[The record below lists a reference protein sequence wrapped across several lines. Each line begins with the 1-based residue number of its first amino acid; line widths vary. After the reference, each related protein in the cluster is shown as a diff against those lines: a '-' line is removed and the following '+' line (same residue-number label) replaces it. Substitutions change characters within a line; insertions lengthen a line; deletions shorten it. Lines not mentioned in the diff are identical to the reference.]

1 MPDIT
6 VTTETMEQFDAALKS
21 PDIGTVYA
29 DIRFF
34 DAASLKELVIK
45 AHESGRKA
53 GLRLPQIYRDRSR
66 VFYEAALNDIIRAG
80 FDILMFGNME
90 ELIYFNNEGVL
101 RGMLYALDHSI
112 YIYNNASVQ
121 MLIKML
127 NAAGIKKMPES
138 VAYPLELNFKEL
150 MDTGLNDIN
159 DLKEELTVYGR
170 VPMMVSAQCMG
181 KTVSGCDGRDKLLW
195 LKDRT
200 GARMPVKNS
209 CRFCLNTIYNSVPT
223 AVYDMK
229 DEIMKLAPSLIR
241 YEFTVENAAEVKAV
255 LSGKMPEPG
264 RFTRGHFK
272 KSVM

>member
-1 MPDIT
+1 MFIKT
-6 VTTETMEQFDAALKS
+6 VTTETMEQFDAVLES
-21 PDIGTVYA
+21 PGIGTIYA

-34 DAASLKELVIK
+34 DTVLFKELVIK
-45 AHESGRKA
+45 AHESGKKA

-66 VFYEAALNDIIRAG
+66 EFYESALKDIISAG
-80 FDILMFGNME
+80 FDILMFGNLE
-90 ELIYFNNEGVL
+90 ELIYFNNEGAL
-101 RGMLYALDHSI
+101 REMSYALDHSI

-121 MLIKML
+121 MLMEML
-127 NAAGIKKMPES
+127 NEAGIKKMPES
-138 VAYPLELNFKEL
+138 IAYPLELDFKEL
-150 MDTGLNDIN
+150 RDIELNEF
-159 DLKEELTVYGR
+159 KGELTAYGR

-200 GARMPVKNS
+200 GAMMPVKNS

-229 DEIMKLAPSLIR
+229 DEIMKLAPSFIR
-241 YEFTVENAAEVKAV
+241 HEFTVENAAEVKAV

>member
-1 MPDIT
+1 MSNVT
-6 VTTETMEQFDAALKS
+6 VTTETMEQFDAALES
-21 PDIGTVYA
+21 QDTGTVYA

-34 DAASLKELVIK
+34 GAASFKKLVIK
-45 AHESGRKA
+45 AHENGKKA

-66 VFYEAALNDIIRAG
+66 KFYESALKDIINAD

-90 ELIYFNNEGVL
+90 ELLYFNNEGAL
-101 RGMLYALDHSI
+101 REMPYALDHSI

-121 MLIKML
+121 MLMEMF
-127 NAAGIKKMPES
+127 NEAGAAPKPES

-150 MDTGLNDIN
+150 RDIEL
-159 DLKEELTVYGR
+159 DEFKGELTVYGR
-170 VPMMVSAQCMG
+170 VAMMVSAQCIG

-200 GARMPVKNS
+200 GAMMTVKNS
-209 CRFCLNTIYNSVPT
+209 CIFCLNTIYNSVPT

-229 DEIMKLAPSLIR
+229 DEIMKLAPSFIR
-241 YEFTVENAAEVKAV
+241 YEFTVESAAEVKAV

>member
-1 MPDIT
+1 MSNVT
-6 VTTETMEQFDAALKS
+6 VTTETMEQFDAALES
-21 PDIGTVYA
+21 QDTGTVYA

-34 DAASLKELVIK
+34 GAASFKKLVIK
-45 AHESGRKA
+45 AHENGKKA

-66 VFYEAALNDIIRAG
+66 KFYESALKDIISAD

-90 ELIYFNNEGVL
+90 ELLYFNNEGAL
-101 RGMLYALDHSI
+101 REMPYALDHSI

-121 MLIKML
+121 MLMEMF
-127 NAAGIKKMPES
+127 NEAGAAPKPES

-150 MDTGLNDIN
+150 RDIEL
-159 DLKEELTVYGR
+159 DEFKGELTVYGR

-200 GARMPVKNS
+200 GAMMPVKNS
-209 CRFCLNTIYNSVPT
+209 CIFCLNTIYNSVPT

-229 DEIMKLAPSLIR
+229 DEIMKLAPSFIR
-241 YEFTVENAAEVKAV
+241 YEFTVESAAEVKAV

-272 KSVM
+272 KSVL

>member
-1 MPDIT
+1 MSNVT
-6 VTTETMEQFDAALKS
+6 VTTETMEQFDAALKV
-21 PDIGTVYA
+21 PVTGTVYA

-34 DAASLKELVIK
+34 DTVSFKELVIK
-45 AHESGRKA
+45 AHESGKKA

-66 VFYEAALNDIIRAG
+66 EFYESALKDITKAG
-80 FDILMFGNME
+80 FDILMFRNME
-90 ELIYFNNEGVL
+90 ELLYFNNEGAL
-101 RGMLYALDHSI
+101 REIPYALDHSI

-127 NAAGIKKMPES
+127 NEAGIRKMPES
-138 VAYPLELNFKEL
+138 AAYPLELNFKEL
-150 MDTGLNDIN
+150 RDIGLNDIN
-159 DLKEELTVYGR
+159 DLKGELTVYGR
-170 VPMMVSAQCMG
+170 VPMMVCAQCMG

-200 GARMPVKNS
+200 GAMMPVKNS

-229 DEIMKLAPSLIR
+229 DEIMKLAPAFIR

-255 LSGKMPEPG
+255 LSGKMAETG

>member
-1 MPDIT
+1 MSNVT
-6 VTTETMEQFDAALKS
+6 VTTETMEQFDAALKLS
-21 PDIGTVYA
+21 DTGTVYA

-34 DAASLKELVIK
+34 DTVSFKELVIK
-45 AHESGRKA
+45 AHESGKKA

-66 VFYEAALNDIIRAG
+66 EFYESALKDIIKAG

-90 ELIYFNNEGVL
+90 ELLYFNNEGAL
-101 RGMLYALDHSI
+101 REMPYALDHSI

-127 NAAGIKKMPES
+127 NEAGIKSMPES

-150 MDTGLNDIN
+150 RDIELNE
-159 DLKEELTVYGR
+159 LKGELTVYGR

-200 GARMPVKNS
+200 GAMMSVKNS

-223 AVYDMK
+223 AVYDMR
-229 DEIMKLAPSLIR
+229 DEIMKLAPSFIR